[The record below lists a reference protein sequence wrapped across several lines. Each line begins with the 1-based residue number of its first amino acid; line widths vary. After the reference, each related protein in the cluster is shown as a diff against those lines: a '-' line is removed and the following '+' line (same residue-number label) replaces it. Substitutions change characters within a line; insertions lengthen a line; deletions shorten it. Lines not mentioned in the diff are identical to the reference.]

1 MRIAPLILIAN
12 LSWLSSMPTVLGQEP
27 VPPVTVAHPLER
39 EVTGYEEFAG
49 VTEAAQT
56 VELRPRL
63 AGTLVRV
70 FVEEGSLV
78 KAGDLLFE
86 LDGRPLL
93 AVVDQ
98 TAAELAKAKAQLQFA
113 TIAMG
118 RTKKLLAAK
127 SVEPEEVELSEA
139 ERAKCEAEVA
149 GAKAR
154 HEASRLQ
161 WEQTRIVAP
170 FSGRLGRQALSVGN
184 VATPE
189 TVLATVVALDPL
201 GVRFA
206 IDEKTYLALESRG
219 RTDREPPKLAVAFAD
234 EETFAH
240 QGVVQGMDNRFDARS
255 GTVLLRGK
263 LANPGREILPG
274 MSARIRMTTSEP
286 HRAIVVP
293 DWSVSRD
300 ANGPYVL
307 VVDPKNVLV
316 RQSVKLGPRHERWQE
331 IQSGLTTKDRLV
343 TAQSNEARREG
354 TQVEPQLVPLQD
366 RP

>member
-1 MRIAPLILIAN
+1 MRIIPLILVAS
-12 LSWLSSMPTVLGQEP
+12 LGALFWMPTVQGQEP
-27 VPPVTVAHPLER
+27 APAVTVSHPLER

-49 VTEAAQT
+49 VTEAQS
-56 VELRPRL
+56 VDLRPRL
-63 AGTLVRV
+63 TGALIRV
-70 FVEEGSLV
+70 SAEEGSLV

-86 LDGRPLL
+86 LDGRSLL

-98 TAAELAKAKAQLQFA
+98 TAAELAKAKAQLQYA
-113 TIAMG
+113 TILLV
-118 RTKKLLAAK
+118 RTKKLLADK
-127 SVEPEEVELSEA
+127 SVELEEVQLAEA
-139 ERAKCEAEVA
+139 ERDKCEADVVA
-149 GAKAR
+149 AKAR
-154 HEASRLQ
+154 HEAARLQ
-161 WEQTRIVAP
+161 LEQTRIVAP
-170 FSGRLGRQALSVGN
+170 FSGRLGRQTLSVGSA
-184 VATPE
+184 ATPE
-189 TVLATVVALDPL
+189 TVLATLVTLDPL

-206 IDEKTYLALESRG
+206 IDEKAYLAMESRG
-219 RTDREPPKLAVAFAD
+219 RTDREPPKLLVAFAD
-234 EETFAH
+234 EDTFAH
-240 QGVVQGMDNRFDARS
+240 QGVVHGIDNRFDARS

-263 LANPGREILPG
+263 LANTGRQILPG

-307 VVDPKNVLV
+307 VVDAKNVLV
-316 RQSVKLGPRHERWQE
+316 RQSVKLGPRHDRWQE

-354 TQVEPQLVPLQD
+354 TKVEPQLVPLQD